1 MASEQPPNGW
11 PLDPGPPD
19 TDAEIYALADAV
31 VTAVGIMSRDRA
43 AAWLVAL
50 VPDPDRWPQLC
61 LVLATMVDPPA
72 EPAQALAD
80 AYRATI
86 KERYPSGS
94 R

>member
-1 MASEQPPNGW
+1 MS
-11 PLDPGPPD
+11 D
-19 TDAEIYALADAV
+19 DAELYALADAV

-72 EPAQALAD
+72 EPAAVLAD